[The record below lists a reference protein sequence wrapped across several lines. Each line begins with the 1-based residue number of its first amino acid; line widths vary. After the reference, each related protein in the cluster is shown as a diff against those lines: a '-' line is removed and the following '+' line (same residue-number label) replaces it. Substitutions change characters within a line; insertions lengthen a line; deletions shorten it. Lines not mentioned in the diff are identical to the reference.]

1 MLLNVHSYYSLRYG
15 TLSIPDL
22 IDNLIEAGYN
32 TAVLTDINNSTGV
45 FDYIK
50 YSREKGFNGLVGMEY
65 RQGDELLYIGIAV
78 NEHGFKELNEHM
90 SHANLNK
97 TSLKE
102 QQHEFR
108 HVKVV
113 YPFKSYNGLTLN
125 DNEYLGV
132 RINDLN
138 KLSTIPKN
146 LLSRLVIL
154 QTVTFINRS
163 GHKLHGQLRAV
174 NNNILLSQIKREQCA
189 GKEEQL
195 ISYIE
200 LLQAYRNHPG
210 LIENTIRLLQDCSFH
225 FDFNVNRNKQTF
237 TGNRYDDKELL
248 RVLALDGLSYRY
260 GKSNKTALQ
269 RVEKELEIIDKLG
282 FSSYFLITHDIVRYG
297 MSRGFY
303 HVGRGSGANSVVAY
317 CLRITDV
324 CPIELDLYFERFLNP
339 KRLSPPDFD
348 IDFGWDERDEMYN
361 YIFKRYKKQNTALLG
376 AISTFKERSVI
387 RELGK
392 VYGLPKNDIDR
403 IFDEPNSILNKN
415 ELVDMIISLT
425 KQLADFPNLR
435 TIHASGVLISE
446 HPITHYS
453 ALDLPPKGLPTVQ
466 WDMYTAEDIGFEKF
480 DILSQRGIA
489 HIKESVSIIK
499 ENRGITVDAHQVDKF
514 KNDVKVKEELK
525 SGDTIGCFYIESPAM
540 RGLLKKLHCDD
551 YLTLVAASS
560 IIRPG
565 VAKSGMMRA
574 YIERFHDPAKV
585 DYLHPVMKEQLKE
598 TYGVMV
604 YQEDVLKIGHHFGGL
619 DLAEADVLR
628 RMMSGKHRSVKHL
641 KEIEQRYY
649 DNCKRFGYS
658 EYLAREVW
666 RQIESFAGYSF
677 SKAHS
682 ASFAVESFQSLY
694 LKTYYPKEFYV
705 AVINNFGGFY
715 GTWVY
720 VHQAR
725 KSGAN
730 INLPC
735 VNKSHYKTA
744 IFGDDLY
751 LGLIH
756 VKELRSETVEILLNE
771 RNQNGEYT
779 SLDNLILRTGISLD
793 QLIIL
798 IRIGALRFTG
808 QNKKD
813 LLWEAHALLNK
824 PTKRETQTALFHAPA
839 KKFTLPKFDVDKV
852 EDAYDEL
859 ELLGFPVSLS
869 FFDIADLMPGLDG
882 TIKTEQL
889 LCNLNKQVKILGCYV
904 TFKYVRTVK
913 NEPMAF
919 GTFLDIEGNFFDTT
933 HFPDAF
939 KSYSFKGMG
948 VYIIEGKAVEEF
960 GFPSIEVSKMVKL
973 PIIADPRSK

>member
-1 MLLNVHSYYSLRYG
+1 M
-15 TLSIPDL
+15 
-22 IDNLIEAGYN
+22 
-32 TAVLTDINNSTGV
+32 
-45 FDYIK
+45 
-50 YSREKGFNGLVGMEY
+50 
-65 RQGDELLYIGIAV
+65 
-78 NEHGFKELNEHM
+78 
-90 SHANLNK
+90 
-97 TSLKE
+97 
-102 QQHEFR
+102 
-108 HVKVV
+108 
-113 YPFKSYNGLTLN
+113 
-125 DNEYLGV
+125 
-132 RINDLN
+132 
-138 KLSTIPKN
+138 
-146 LLSRLVIL
+146 
-154 QTVTFINRS
+154 
-163 GHKLHGQLRAV
+163 
-174 NNNILLSQIKREQCA
+174 
-189 GKEEQL
+189 
-195 ISYIE
+195 
-200 LLQAYRNHPG
+200 
-210 LIENTIRLLQDCSFH
+210 IENTIRLLQDCSFH

-260 GKSNKTALQ
+260 GKSNKVALQ
-269 RVEKELEIIDKLG
+269 RIEKELEIIDKLG

-415 ELVDMIISLT
+415 EFVDMIISLT

-514 KNDVKVKEELK
+514 KNDVKVKQELK

-628 RMMSGKHRSVKHL
+628 RMMSGKHRSAKHL
-641 KEIEQRYY
+641 KEIEQKYY
-649 DNCKRFGYS
+649 DNCKRFGYPES
-658 EYLAREVW
+658 LAREVW
-666 RQIESFAGYSF
+666 RQI
-677 SKAHS
+677 
-682 ASFAVESFQSLY
+682 
-694 LKTYYPKEFYV
+694 
-705 AVINNFGGFY
+705 
-715 GTWVY
+715 
-720 VHQAR
+720 
-725 KSGAN
+725 
-730 INLPC
+730 
-735 VNKSHYKTA
+735 
-744 IFGDDLY
+744 
-751 LGLIH
+751 
-756 VKELRSETVEILLNE
+756 
-771 RNQNGEYT
+771 
-779 SLDNLILRTGISLD
+779 
-793 QLIIL
+793 
-798 IRIGALRFTG
+798 
-808 QNKKD
+808 
-813 LLWEAHALLNK
+813 
-824 PTKRETQTALFHAPA
+824 
-839 KKFTLPKFDVDKV
+839 
-852 EDAYDEL
+852 
-859 ELLGFPVSLS
+859 
-869 FFDIADLMPGLDG
+869 
-882 TIKTEQL
+882 
-889 LCNLNKQVKILGCYV
+889 
-904 TFKYVRTVK
+904 
-913 NEPMAF
+913 
-919 GTFLDIEGNFFDTT
+919 
-933 HFPDAF
+933 
-939 KSYSFKGMG
+939 
-948 VYIIEGKAVEEF
+948 
-960 GFPSIEVSKMVKL
+960 
-973 PIIADPRSK
+973 